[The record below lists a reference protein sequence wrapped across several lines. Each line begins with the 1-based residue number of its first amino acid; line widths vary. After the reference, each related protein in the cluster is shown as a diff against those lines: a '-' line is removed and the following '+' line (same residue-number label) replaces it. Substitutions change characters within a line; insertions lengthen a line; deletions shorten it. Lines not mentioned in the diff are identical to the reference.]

1 MSAANDRFPYLG
13 AATEAL
19 LSAAFA
25 QHAMVTAGAAQNVLG
40 LDDRTFSALVEGG
53 AIGFVP
59 ISATTKRFTEA
70 NLRLYLN
77 RGTELTPCRSTS
89 QRKAASGTTTS
100 KSGGSGF
107 SARPA
112 RLRVVQP
119 RPSRDSAA

>member
-19 LSAAFA
+19 ISRAFEASA
-25 QHAMVTAGAAQNVLG
+25 MITAGAAQRILG

-70 NLRLYLN
+70 NLRLYLS
-77 RGTELTPCRSTS
+77 RKTELTPCRSTS
-89 QRKAASGTTTS
+89 QRKAVSGSTTS
-100 KSGGSGF
+100 GSGGSGF
-107 SARPA
+107 TDRPA
-112 RLRVVQP
+112 RLRVVPQ
-119 RPSRDSAA
+119 RP